1 MSAGEELAS
10 RADRVDTERRRRAVA
25 AGPLLTARAP
35 LPLSIWLRRPARRL
49 PFPLGES
56 GCRLFRRARHGLWL
70 ALLGAGVRNGDE
82 ALVPAYH
89 HGSEIQALL
98 AAGLVCRFYDATETL
113 EPDDAELERLLT
125 PRTRALHLIHYLGF
139 PQGARRWRRWCDERG
154 LLLIEDAAQS
164 WLAAADGRPVG
175 SDGDIALYCLYK
187 AFGVPDGGVVVS
199 RRPWP
204 ATFGKPA
211 LGVTGLGLAH
221 GLSLARASRLL
232 SRIAARARVRPR
244 YDIQAEIALGD
255 PRSGPSRATLLA
267 LPRVADPSAA
277 QRRLRNYRWLLTRL
291 GAIVPAAFRHPRE
304 GAAPF
309 IFPVQ
314 TARKAELLAHLR
326 ALGIR
331 AYDLWPEPHPALAHD
346 GFARAAALRAEL
358 VGLPVHHELRTEDL
372 ERIVAAMEARPT
384 RAAG

>member
-1 MSAGEELAS
+1 MTAAWLEVMPPLSPG
-10 RADRVDTERRRRAVA
+10 VYVRRRAT
-25 AGPLLTARAP
+25 P
-35 LPLSIWLRRPARRL
+35 
-49 PFPLGES
+49 PFPLQDPR
-56 GCRLFRRARHGLWL
+56 CTLFARARHGLWHGVHALGL
-70 ALLGAGVRNGDE
+70 APPDE
-82 ALVPAYH
+82 ILAPAYH
-89 HGSEIQALL
+89 HGSEIEALVR
-98 AAGLVCRFYDATETL
+98 AGLTCRFYDATPTL
-113 EPDDAELERLLT
+113 EPDDGELDRLLSE
-125 PRTRALHLIHYLGF
+125 RTRALYLIHYIGV
-139 PQGARRWRRWCDERG
+139 PQDGARWRRWCDKRG

-164 WLAAADGRPVG
+164 WLASREGRPVG

-187 AFGVPDGGVVVS
+187 AFGVPDGGAVLS
-199 RRPWP
+199 RGPWP
-204 ATFGKPA
+204 ATAGKRA
-211 LGVTGLGLAH
+211 LGLAGLALVH
-221 GLSLARASRLL
+221 ALSLARSSRLL
-232 SRIAARARVRPR
+232 SRVAARSRVKSR

-291 GAIVPAAFRHPRE
+291 GAIVPAAFRDPRE

-372 ERIVAAMEARPT
+372 ERIVAAMKARPT